1 MVKESI
7 FTKPTLQERD
17 AGKLTAPQR
26 RFAYSNMTPMMLYI
40 TLFSLFPILWALTM
54 SFFSYTP
61 VREGSWFL
69 GLGGQNPFVGLKNY
83 IEIFTGNSKPVSVF
97 RQAIWNTFLFTALV
111 VPLNLAITLP
121 LAVLLESVSE
131 RFKTLF
137 RAIYFLPT
145 ISSSVAVTIIWAYMY
160 APGYGL
166 LSQVVRFFG
175 FVPPKSWLQDP
186 TALVA
191 GIPLALVC
199 VVIAHVWQDFGYNLV
214 IYIAAL
220 QGIPKNI
227 REAAYIDGA
236 NVFQA
241 FWFVIMPLLRRTILL
256 TSVWT
261 VLSSLQVFVIFQ
273 LLTRGG
279 PRNQTQTMLLSIYEN
294 AFVLANNLGLAA
306 AMSMILFMIILLIT
320 VLQFR
325 ILRSEWEY

>member
-7 FTKPTLQERD
+7 FTKPALQDRD
-17 AGKLTAPQR
+17 AGKLTAHQR
-26 RFAYSNMTPMMLYI
+26 RFAYSNITPMMLYI
-40 TLFSLFPILWALTM
+40 GLFSLLPILWALTM

-61 VREGSWFL
+61 VREGGWFL
-69 GLGGQNPFVGLKNY
+69 GLGGQNPFVGFRNY
-83 IEIFTGNSKPVSVF
+83 LELFTSNSKPASVF
-97 RQAIWNTFLFTALV
+97 RQAVWNTFLFTALV

-121 LAVLLESVSE
+121 LAVLLESISE

-166 LSQVVRFFG
+166 LSQVIRLFG

-186 TALVA
+186 TAAVA
-191 GIPLALVC
+191 GIPLAMIC
-199 VVIAHVWQDFGYNLV
+199 VVIAYVWQDFGYNLV
-214 IYIAAL
+214 IYVAAL
-220 QGIPKNI
+220 QGIPKTI

-236 NVFQA
+236 NAFQTL
-241 FWFVIMPLLRRTILL
+241 WFVIIPLLKRTILL

-306 AMSMILFMIILLIT
+306 AMSMILFMIILIIT
-320 VLQFR
+320 VIQFR